1 MNFAS
6 ERTVC
11 FAKSFLLAHA
21 LISGKGNA
29 GSTLWFANYA
39 LPTEN
44 SFAAFSRLTA
54 FNYN

>member
-21 LISGKGNA
+21 LTSGKGNA